1 MARTRKSKIAEEVI
15 EDEVLVAEDE
25 QEEEELVDFQASGEA
40 SSVPD
45 PVSTGSSKRKA
56 DKSNGMPM
64 QKLDMSKVG
73 MLGKVVDAFS
83 SMTPEAAGK
92 AYKGIMD
99 SAGNKSSIT
108 AKGDAK
114 APVKLHAMAAV
125 KEDLEQLFKDSENL
139 TEDFFDQASVLF
151 ESALGIKA
159 KMVEEE
165 LTEQYEKKLQE
176 AIEEMNEE
184 LEERLSD
191 YLEYVAQTWMEEN
204 EIAIESALKVEMA
217 ENFLTGIKGLFED
230 NNIEVDDEAVD
241 HVAELEAKVTDL
253 QNQLDES
260 VDQSIELKKANDAQK
275 AQLAFNEK
283 SSTLTLKQRDE
294 FEELVEGLSYDS
306 LDDYVSKMDVII
318 ETVFNKPAGNDTAVD
333 DSEPV
338 DVDSEDGH
346 ADQPRGPMAA
356 YAQAISRTK
365 IR

>member
-1 MARTRKSKIAEEVI
+1 MARTRKSRIAEEAF
-15 EDEVLVAEDE
+15 EDEVLVAEDG
-25 QEEEELVDFQASGEA
+25 QEEEELVEFQASGEA

-45 PVSTGSSKRKA
+45 PISTGSNKRKA
-56 DKSNGMPM
+56 DKSGNGEPM

-73 MLGKVVDAFS
+73 MLGKIVHAFS
-83 SMTPEAAGK
+83 EMTPEAASK
-92 AYKGIMD
+92 AYKGLMD
-99 SAGNKSSIT
+99 SASNKSSIA

-114 APVKLHAMAAV
+114 APIKLHAMAAV
-125 KEDLEQLFKDSENL
+125 KEDLQQLFQDSENL

-159 KMVEEE
+159 KLVEEE
-165 LTEQYEKKLQE
+165 LKELYEESLQE

-191 YLEYVAQTWMEEN
+191 YLEYVADTWLEEN

-217 ENFLTGIKGLFED
+217 ENFLAGVKGLFEQ

-241 HVAELEAKVTDL
+241 HVAELEARVAEL
-253 QNQLDES
+253 ESQLDES
-260 VDQSIELKKANDAQK
+260 LDASIRLKKVSDEQAAK
-275 AQLAFNEK
+275 LAFNEK
-283 SSTLTLKQRDE
+283 SSTLTLKQKDE
-294 FEELVEGLSYDS
+294 FEDLVEGLSYDN

-318 ETVFNKPAGNDTAVD
+318 ETVFNKSAATDTAVD

-338 DVDSEDGH
+338 DVDSED
-346 ADQPRGPMAA
+346 APRAPSGPMAA